1 MEDWKF
7 FFIVLQYTDSSVL
20 VNPEK
25 GFYSGY
31 EIYFSNY
38 QPISLSHLQQWWSTS
53 KISLVHMNF
62 VLDNCVTSNIS
73 STILSKMTTDFQ
85 TLRTGGMKSV
95 VRFSYSLTEGNMLD
109 AVLSQL
115 LKHIDQLKPFFQ
127 VGLIK
132 LNEEAHPKFSFFF
145 FNWQIF
151 FSILGK
157 QRCDCDR
164 PSRFRRYMG

>member
-1 MEDWKF
+1 MYGRLEVF
-7 FFIVLQYTDSSVL
+7 FVVLLRYTDSSVL

-38 QPISLSHLQQWWSTS
+38 QQISLSDLQQWWSTS

-73 STILSKMTTDFQ
+73 STVLSKMTTDFQ

-115 LKHIDQLKPFFQ
+115 LKHIDQLKPIFQ
-127 VGLIK
+127 VRLIK
-132 LNEEAHPKFSFFF
+132 ITIKRRIQVSFFPLRLA
-145 FNWQIF
+145 N
-151 FSILGK
+151 
-157 QRCDCDR
+157 
-164 PSRFRRYMG
+164 